1 MLPAKQAP
9 LDKKQTAKIRPKV
22 FVLMA
27 AIKPGF
33 RLGVNLFLI

>member
-22 FVLMA
+22 LVLMVA
-27 AIKPGF
+27 MKPGF
-33 RLGVNLFLI
+33 RRAVNLFFR